1 MWELT
6 HGSRWEGLQ
15 HRAAPP
21 TAPTDKYSLGP
32 RFGDLFI
39 YMFTSNLQ
47 TLCLFALISVIRQTA
62 RTPHSITISVDVFSI
77 HCSAQLLGPR
87 APEQQTLFRWQ
98 IPDHP
103 WAEEPPVGAGPALPP
118 GPSSQPSFC
127 CQMGSFI
134 WATVNGFAFGAG
146 LGGDVSGGRGGGK
159 GRGGS
164 LEKLRSGRCSRL
176 IRIQIWSQLS
186 SENLTFIL
194 KIILET
200 LLLFLI
206 INNTISVVSN
216 YYYQGFPKKKKKR
229 RPIGQSTV
237 AFPPQNVCLTAT

>member
-1 MWELT
+1 MWWISVVLLGKNVGADT
-6 HGSRWEGLQ
+6 RITVGGPPAPNSSP
-15 HRAAPP
+15 HRLWS
-21 TAPTDKYSLGP
+21 TDKYSLGP

-39 YMFTSNLQ
+39 HVFTSNLQ
-47 TLCLFALISVIRQTA
+47 TLCLLALISFIRQTA

-77 HCSAQLLGPR
+77 HHSAQLLGLR

-103 WAEEPPVGAGPALPP
+103 WAEAPPVGAGPPLPP

-127 CQMGSFI
+127 CHMGSFI

-146 LGGDVSGGRGGGK
+146 LGGDVRRGRGGG
-159 GRGGS
+159 
-164 LEKLRSGRCSRL
+164 
-176 IRIQIWSQLS
+176 QLS

-206 INNTISVVSN
+206 INNTVSVVSN
-216 YYYQGFPKKKKKR
+216 YYYYYQGFPKTKKKATYWSVNC
-229 RPIGQSTV
+229 GFS
-237 AFPPQNVCLTAT
+237 PQNVCLTAT